1 MIKQK
6 KDIITLAIGKVL
18 QVIIALVSIKILT
31 EVLSTQEVGNYYLLL
46 TILTLFNFTFLNPL
60 GQYYG
65 RYLISW
71 EKSKNL
77 LNATVV
83 LITLRIMAIIVA
95 VFFAY
100 AVFEYFEYIKYYTFF
115 EFLLF
120 IFIAL
125 LAGSYL
131 VLLSAVNTLG
141 NRIKFIRYM
150 VLTLAVGL
158 VFSIIIINIIDKS
171 AMAWLYGIALSQL
184 LFSISIFKYLVQ
196 NNNFSMIKIK
206 SILTKEYIR
215 KVSYFII
222 PITITLFLQWGQNTS
237 YRFIIEAKYSIEVLA
252 YIGVGLAVSGAIFG
266 AVESLATQYY
276 NPIYLREITNAS
288 KKERTKAWN
297 ELANYMIPLYVLL
310 TVYIISLS
318 PYLTNLLVAEK
329 FYEAYI
335 YAMFGALIE
344 FFRVITNI
352 VYLVS
357 QSELK
362 TNTTIIPYTIGFMIS
377 IGLLYFF
384 DMSATLWMIPLFLS
398 LAYAVIFIVLFIN
411 MKKLLEIKVNVINVI
426 KSFILASPLFV
437 VFFID
442 NDRTLVLTLSTIVSS
457 GIYFFF
463 ITYLILEKQILGT
476 KR

>member
-77 LNATVV
+77 LNATAV

-222 PITITLFLQWGQNTS
+222 PITVTLFLQWGQNTS